1 MSRGTLG
8 LGTLKKNLRPFLSVL
23 CVVPSTDNLLWSLIS
38 LLQGSILILVD
49 FQVLFFLLAGVPG
62 KRQGENINNFFLN
75 FAMLSVALLHDLNF
89 FSI

>member
-1 MSRGTLG
+1 VSRGTLG

-75 FAMLSVALLHDLNF
+75 ISMLSVALLHDLNF